1 MDDENLDRDLRRLL
15 KPVEAG
21 PDFVSRLARIPE
33 ARSPRTRPPAWSLGD
48 WRWLLGMGLAG
59 AIGIFALG
67 LWLGGSIDETQP
79 DGLALLAGSEL
90 AYMEELL

>member
-1 MDDENLDRDLRRLL
+1 MNDENLERELRRLL

-21 PDFVSRLARIPE
+21 SDFVSRLARIPD
-33 ARSPRTRPPAWSLGD
+33 AHSTKAPPPEWSLGD

-59 AIGIFALG
+59 AIGMFALG
-67 LWLGGSIDETQP
+67 LWLGGSIDDAQP